1 MSHFSTTQYDSF
13 SAAYDSV
20 NDLPITRAI
29 VPNVERL
36 VGPYIQ
42 GARVLELAC
51 GTGFMTRHLL
61 DWGAGS
67 IVGVDVSQA
76 MINGAQSELQH
87 RHSQHDGKYRFMLAD
102 CSSPFTV
109 ADEAGTSQEGK
120 FDLVF
125 AAWLLNYAPDVP
137 TMTEMFKNISKHLA
151 PGGRFVTVLPH
162 PEADPMVCIDNINAQ
177 YKQGYGYRVDVREK
191 LPGAYPG
198 YLVQLHFDTDP
209 PVEFGN
215 YYLSMR
221 VHEQAARDGGLKGKL
236 TWAEIAVP
244 EDQEELNRYMKEPI
258 PKGYLDEWLKYP
270 DFGILVV
277 EKE

>member
-13 SAAYDSV
+13 SGAYDSV

-36 VGPYIQ
+36 VGPHIH

-51 GTGFMTRHLL
+51 GTGFFTRHLL
-61 DWGAGS
+61 DWGASS

-76 MINGAQSELQH
+76 MITGAQSELQH
-87 RHSQHDGKYRFMLAD
+87 QGRHQGKYRFMVAD
-102 CSSPFTV
+102 CATPFTV
-109 ADEAGTSQEGK
+109 TGEDGTTSLEGQ

-125 AAWLLNYAPDVP
+125 AAWLLNYAPDLP
-137 TMTEMFKNISKHLA
+137 TMTEMFKNIARHLA

-162 PEADPMVCIDNINAQ
+162 PEEDPRVCIDHVNAQ
-177 YKQGYGYRVDVREK
+177 YEQGYGYRVELREE
-191 LPGAYPG
+191 LPGAYKG
-198 YLVQLHFDTDP
+198 YLVELKFDTDP

-236 TWAEIAVP
+236 TWEEITVP
-244 EDQEELNRYMKEPI
+244 EDQEVLNGYMKEPI